1 MPELVGE
8 ARMRSEGR
16 GMVASTALS
25 EARLRS
31 GEASLSGTKV
41 PSDARLRMAE
51 GGAVRAQ
58 RGEPG
63 ENLAA
68 NITREAVVPAY
79 KPPVHHVPDKKVFS
93 NLGLFG

>member
-16 GMVASTALS
+16 GTAASTALS

-63 ENLAA
+63 E
-68 NITREAVVPAY
+68 TWSGGGRCR
-79 KPPVHHVPDKKVFS
+79 
-93 NLGLFG
+93 